1 MFRSLL
7 ETIYE
12 ETLKIIE
19 QLIYKN
25 DPELEIHFILI
36 LPSLIQL
43 LENTSVK
50 DQVMNCLRLYCQMT
64 ANIE

>member
-1 MFRSLL
+1 MFRSLH
-7 ETIYE
+7 ETILQ

-36 LPSLIQL
+36 SPSLIQL
-43 LENTSVK
+43 LENVNIK
-50 DQVMNCLRLYCQMT
+50 DQVMNCLRLYC
-64 ANIE
+64 